1 MSAPS
6 DSFAQRGPQVQP
18 GIDWSFPIS
27 QADPAFARNASG
39 SLSGLPPWASDIASQ
54 LLDEPSPSHLT
65 DSTRPGG
72 FANPF
77 GAAPVASR
85 GITSGFDVP
94 ASPRPAQAG
103 YRAHMNGSG
112 QPSAGILSVQMN
124 SANQGLAPGSLM
136 HSGTQLQAT
145 GPTCIGFPT
154 TTSSGQ
160 NMGMSLPA
168 SITNS
173 IWAVG
178 DPAAELVAGSAEQRP
193 HLWSSP
199 VRGSPLRPAYAGT
212 GPLQRP
218 LASSSVEV
226 RRAAEAS
233 GLCCPLTK
241 DLMSD
246 PVVLISDGYTY
257 ERAAINKWLEKNE
270 TSPVTQ
276 AALQNKDTV
285 PNLTMRSAI
294 QLLIPSANSQ
304 RLFPSQLDRRRN

>member
-1 MSAPS
+1 M
-6 DSFAQRGPQVQP
+6 QP
-18 GIDWSFPIS
+18 GIDWSFPVS
-27 QADPAFARNASG
+27 QADSAFARNAPG

-54 LLDEPSPSHLT
+54 VLDEAAPSHPT

-72 FANPF
+72 FASPF
-77 GAAPVASR
+77 GTAPVASR

-103 YRAHMNGSG
+103 HRVLMNGAG
-112 QPSAGILSVQMN
+112 QPSAGILSVQMS
-124 SANQGLAPGSLM
+124 SASQGVAQPGS
-136 HSGTQLQAT
+136 QLQPASS
-145 GPTCIGFPT
+145 TCSGFPT

-178 DPAAELVAGSAEQRP
+178 DPAAELVAGSAEQRS

-212 GPLQRP
+212 APLQRP
-218 LASSSVEV
+218 PASSSVEV

-270 TSPVTQ
+270 TSPVTK
-276 AALQNKDTV
+276 AALQNKDMV